1 MPSDH
6 MSTVGTS
13 RPCGGD
19 QRPRRFY
26 GNRFTGGRTSSANR
40 AWHSRHTRSGRAII
54 ALPSC
59 FLIPLIR
66 DAGRNSRQSLDDKEL
81 ADFGWGSPCIP
92 RELNAAQ
99 SPRAEYVSRKCRRSS
114 SDPGDAIICATGVHT
129 DRERELMADRRLL
142 KGISVCGSIL
152 AVDAPAMPPPEER
165 AKRRFP
171 NEIDVDLSD
180 GPRQSV
186 HVAIDH
192 DLNERGDGF
201 TLTRSHFTTNLGHFS
216 IARHQGLFRY
226 KESKSGGAVFGCGRR
241 ARDGWRKRKGP
252 RSGAEPFG
260 NRVPKP
266 RRRRELVAQMRH

>member
-1 MPSDH
+1 
-6 MSTVGTS
+6 
-13 RPCGGD
+13 
-19 QRPRRFY
+19 
-26 GNRFTGGRTSSANR
+26 
-40 AWHSRHTRSGRAII
+40 
-54 ALPSC
+54 
-59 FLIPLIR
+59 
-66 DAGRNSRQSLDDKEL
+66 
-81 ADFGWGSPCIP
+81 
-92 RELNAAQ
+92 
-99 SPRAEYVSRKCRRSS
+99 
-114 SDPGDAIICATGVHT
+114 
-129 DRERELMADRRLL
+129 MADRRLL

-201 TLTRSHFTTNLGHFS
+201 TLKRSHFTTTLGYFL

-241 ARDGWRKRKGP
+241 VRDGWRKRKGP
-252 RSGAEPFG
+252 RSGVEPFG
-260 NRVPKP
+260 NSSPKAP
-266 RRRRELVAQMRH
+266 PTPGIGCPNETLASGVNNSAWRGQSKRLTIE